1 MRGRDLRRIREGG
14 VEDEEIGEGGLKRI
28 IQLCLDSEMEIRIG
42 ETQNKTTKGTGTQ
55 LPLNL
60 KAGNF

>member
-28 IQLCLDSEMEIRIG
+28 MLCLDSEMEIRI
-42 ETQNKTTKGTGTQ
+42 EEIQNKTKKGTGTQ
-55 LPLNL
+55 LP
-60 KAGNF
+60 